1 MGRTMRSIGYGALAL
16 SLVVATGAMAQGIG
30 SVGWGARGRGNQE
43 QHKPQ
48 EGARPPTKEEKRF
61 PLGQSWIAVSLNGK
75 VLGGTERPTFTL
87 DDQFRVRGF
96 GGCNTFSATAYPLR
110 EQGIAVGP
118 IAMTK
123 RSCDKGVMASEMQF
137 LTALRTSAKWDTVVG
152 SLVIKGPN
160 GELKFERSL

>member
-1 MGRTMRSIGYGALAL
+1 MRSIGYAVAAIVLVSAATEALA
-16 SLVVATGAMAQGIG
+16 QGG
-30 SVGWGARGRGNQE
+30 MRRRSPEENQHN
-43 QHKPQ
+43 QGGGVKP
-48 EGARPPTKEEKRF
+48 PPKEEKRF
-61 PLGQSWIAVSLNGK
+61 PLGHSWIAVSLNGK
-75 VLGGTERPTFTL
+75 PFGGTERPTFTL
-87 DDQFRVRGF
+87 DEQFRVRGF

-123 RSCDKGVMASEMQF
+123 RACDKGVSAAEMQF